1 MTGMSPRAIFAT
13 DLAKGWRPW
22 GIFVPVLGLIFV
34 AMTVASFTAL
44 LQHAHLV
51 DAAENPIGLQGFA
64 AFLLL
69 PFAALGLAV
78 LAWVRFVER
87 RSLSTLGLVNRGRLQ
102 TFLLGHITGAAMATA
117 IVAAIWIA
125 GSFAARG
132 YAPAFHSP
140 AGLGSIV
147 ILLACFA
154 VQSSVEEILFR
165 GWMLSAIATK
175 FGTVPAIAIS
185 SAAFTLMHYDPG
197 VSAIFVT
204 NVFLFA
210 VFACCWAI
218 AVGNIWGVM
227 GFHSGWNWLLATG
240 FELRVTG
247 LDAHLPALL
256 VKLVP
261 RGPDYLTGGVQG
273 PEGSVLCSVVL
284 LGGIVFLG
292 LRRQRERRAR
302 G

>member
-44 LQHAHLV
+44 LQHARLV

-102 TFLLGHITGAAMATA
+102 TFLLGHMTGVAMATA

-140 AGLGSIV
+140 AGLAGIV

-154 VQSSVEEILFR
+154 VQSSVEEIIFR
-165 GWMLSAIATK
+165 GWMLSAIAAK
-175 FGTVPAIAIS
+175 FGVAIAVLVS
-185 SAAFTLMHYDPG
+185 SAVFTVLHYDPH
-197 VSAIFVT
+197 ATWLFVT

-210 VFACCWAI
+210 VFACFWAI
-218 AVGNIWGVM
+218 RTGNIWGVM
-227 GFHSGWNWLLATG
+227 GWHAGWNWLFATG
-240 FELRVTG
+240 FEMRVTG
-247 LDAHLPALL
+247 LDAHMPALL
-256 VKLVP
+256 VKMTP
-261 RGPDYLTGGVQG
+261 RGADYLTGGSEG
-273 PEGSVLCSVVL
+273 PEGSVMCCVL
-284 LGGIVFLG
+284 LLAGIAFLG
-292 LRRQRERRAR
+292 LRRKKAA
-302 G
+302 